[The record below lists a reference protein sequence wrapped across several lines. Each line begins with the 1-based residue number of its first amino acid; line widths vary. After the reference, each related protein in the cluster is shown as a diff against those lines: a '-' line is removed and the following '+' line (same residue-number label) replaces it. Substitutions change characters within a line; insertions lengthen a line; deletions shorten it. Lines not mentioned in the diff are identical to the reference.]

1 MPRPGRSCVARLDHH
16 CGWINAC
23 VGLHNTRHFLA
34 FLVSNLVL
42 CAYAAAVC
50 CAAISGD
57 LRRRGVLDIYVFD
70 RQLGR
75 LVPVAQRP
83 ARVLEYVA
91 VFYGVAAAAG
101 MFNAVCALLLAGFL
115 AYQLSII
122 AAGTTTYEAAKL
134 RELAAVRRRGGGGA
148 DAGVGAGAVTALA
161 GSGAAAAAAR
171 A

>member
-1 MPRPGRSCVARLDHH
+1 
-16 CGWINAC
+16 
-23 VGLHNTRHFLA
+23 
-34 FLVSNLVL
+34 
-42 CAYAAAVC
+42 
-50 CAAISGD
+50 
-57 LRRRGVLDIYVFD
+57 
-70 RQLGR
+70 
-75 LVPVAQRP
+75 
-83 ARVLEYVA
+83 LEYVA

-161 GSGAAAAAAR
+161 GTGAAAAAAVSNPFDRGSVWANFREVLFPDAFIEDRLR
-171 A
+171 ASASASGLQQVSPVGEAGGRGGEATGGLSQQDVGSSSSLRSRWLGKRV